1 MEKLDYEIYYTQ
13 IGEDHK
19 HMAMLACWSKFSLKN
34 KLILKTRLI
43 TLKNTFAHKAF
54 AWKLSFIKI
63 WVK

>member
-19 HMAMLACWSKFSLKN
+19 HMAMLACWSKFSFKN
-34 KLILKTRLI
+34 KLISKTRLI

-54 AWKLSFIKI
+54 A
-63 WVK
+63 